1 MWVLSKDE
9 TNNIL
14 KRNKSDTRKHC
25 MTLVFMGTQRLI
37 KIFFW
42 TVKEWLNEVNG
53 VGREGLTGRF
63 FFRPVQTVKWMF
75 THQSTSA

>member
-1 MWVLSKDE
+1 
-9 TNNIL
+9 
-14 KRNKSDTRKHC
+14 
-25 MTLVFMGTQRLI
+25 MTLIFMGAQRLI

-53 VGREGLTGRF
+53 VTNKWGEKDSLAG

-75 THQSTSA
+75 THQSTSAESMLLSNYSTPTSHTHAN